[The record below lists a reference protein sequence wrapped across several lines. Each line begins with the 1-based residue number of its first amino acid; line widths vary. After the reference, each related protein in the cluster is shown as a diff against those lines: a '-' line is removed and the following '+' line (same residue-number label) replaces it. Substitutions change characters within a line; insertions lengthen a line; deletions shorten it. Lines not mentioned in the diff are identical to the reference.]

1 MNKRVAIAPKPKGAT
16 RPDADDWVS
25 HREITQPVEE
35 TKRLTIDIPKSL
47 HTAIKTTCATRGTN
61 MADEI
66 RELLS
71 RHFDSHTATIPAPET
86 QIS

>member
-1 MNKRVAIAPKPKGAT
+1 MNKRVAIAPKPKGT
-16 RPDADDWVS
+16 SRPDADDWVS
-25 HREITQPVEE
+25 RREMTLPTEE

-71 RHFDSHTATIPAPET
+71 QHFALGNNTAQQQET
-86 QIS
+86 QI